1 MKKRFICILLAGI
14 MSIALSACSDSQAED
29 VALITG
35 MTVEEVKSAYELAE
49 AYLNTGDYLK
59 AMNAYEIIP
68 GYNAQGQ

>member
-68 GYNAQGQ
+68 GYNAHVR